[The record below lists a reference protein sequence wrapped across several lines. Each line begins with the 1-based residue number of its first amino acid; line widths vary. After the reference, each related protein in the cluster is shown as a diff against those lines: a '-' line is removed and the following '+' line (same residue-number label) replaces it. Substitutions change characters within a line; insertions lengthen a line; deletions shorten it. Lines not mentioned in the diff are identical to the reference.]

1 MPGLVA
7 VALFLCLA
15 GLEGADALRQAAEAL
30 ETQDFEAAIP
40 HLEEALEADPAN
52 DNARFNLAYA
62 LQSTGRDESAIAHYR
77 LIAEHQPTLVPARQN
92 LATLLMRSERFAEA
106 AAEYEELE
114 TLRPPTL
121 EDLLLL
127 AGAHRE
133 SGNLQRAAL
142 AYERALDIDG
152 ASLDALAG
160 GASALVDQGLLHEA
174 VPYLLRAASID
185 PKFEDALLHVAEQL
199 ERAGS
204 KQDALELYRRYARSR
219 PEDAA
224 AQEQIGILLLE
235 DGNVRAAVAAL
246 ERAVAAEPRS
256 GRHLALAE
264 AYRRLGMAEAAR
276 EQLRLA
282 SDAAPLDAEARV
294 RYASSLLKV
303 QQYEQAARAYLAAC
317 EADPQNRDAWNG
329 LAFAMFQIGNFPAC
343 VKALQNA
350 ESLGPPQPASVYLKA
365 LSLDKLQ
372 QYEQAADAYR
382 AFLSLESAMTD
393 EKWKADQRLTTIQK
407 VLSKR

>member
-40 HLEEALEADPAN
+40 HLEEALGEDPAN

-62 LQSTGRDESAIAHYR
+62 LQSTGDDKSAIEHYR
-77 LIAEHQPTLVPARQN
+77 LIAERQPDLVAARQN
-92 LATLLMRSERFAEA
+92 LATLLMRSGRFAEA
-106 AAEYEELE
+106 AVEYAELE
-114 TLRPPTL
+114 TVRPPTL

-133 SGNLQRAAL
+133 SGNMQRAAL
-142 AYERALDIDG
+142 AYERALEIDG
-152 ASLDALAG
+152 ASLDALTGAAG
-160 GASALVDQGLLHEA
+160 ALVDQGLLHEA
-174 VPYLLRAASID
+174 VPYFLRAASID
-185 PKFEDALLHVAEQL
+185 PKFEVDLLHVAQRL
-199 ERAGS
+199 EEAGF

-219 PEDAA
+219 RDDAA

-256 GRHLALAE
+256 ERYSALAE
-264 AYRRLGMAEAAR
+264 AYRRAGMAEAAR

-282 SDAAPLDAEARV
+282 ADAAPLDAVPRV
-294 RYASSLLKV
+294 RYASSLLQV
-303 QQYEQAARAYLAAC
+303 EQYEQAARAYLAAC
-317 EADPQNRDAWNG
+317 EADPKNRDAWNG
-329 LAFAMFQIGNFPAC
+329 LAFAMFQIGNFPAS

-350 ESLGPPQPASVYLKA
+350 ESLGPPRAASVYLKA

-372 QYEQAADAYR
+372 QYEQAARAYR
-382 AFLSLESAMTD
+382 SFLSLESEMTD
-393 EKWKADQRLTTIQK
+393 EKWKAEQRLKTIQK